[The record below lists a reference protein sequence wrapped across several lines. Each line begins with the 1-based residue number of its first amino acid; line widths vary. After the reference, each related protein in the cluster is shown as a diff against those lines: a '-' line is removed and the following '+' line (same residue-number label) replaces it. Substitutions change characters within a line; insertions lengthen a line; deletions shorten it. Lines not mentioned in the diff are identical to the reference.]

1 MSVLERLGAAGVIP
15 VVVLPRA
22 DDAPPLGAALARG
35 GLRCVEVTLRTPAAV
50 AGIASLAADPALLVG
65 AGTVL
70 DPAQVD
76 HAVEAGA
83 RFIVSPC
90 LDVAVVRRCRA
101 LGVPVLP
108 GIATPTEAMTAM
120 AEGLAAV
127 KLFPAGPLG
136 GPAMAAALGG
146 PFPGLRLVP
155 TGGVGVADVPGY
167 LGAPNVLAV
176 GGSWVAPVPLVRDGD
191 FAEIARLAAAAAEAV
206 AACRAPQD
214 GAA

>member
-1 MSVLERLGAAGVIP
+1 MSVLERLGGAGVVP

-22 DDAPPLGAALARG
+22 EDAAPLGAALARG
-35 GLRCVEVTLRTPAAV
+35 GLTCVEVTLRTPAAV
-50 AGIASLAADPALLVG
+50 AGIARLAADPALLVG

-70 DPAQVD
+70 DPSQVD
-76 HAVEAGA
+76 HVLEAGA

-120 AEGLAAV
+120 GEGLDAV

-136 GPAMAAALGG
+136 GSAMVAALGG

-155 TGGVGVADVPGY
+155 TGGIGLPDVPAY

-176 GGSWVAPVPLVRDGD
+176 GGSWIAPAAAVRDGRFD
-191 FAEIARLAAAAAEAV
+191 EIARLAAAAAGAV
-206 AACRAPQD
+206 AACR
-214 GAA
+214 GAAA

>member
-1 MSVLERLGAAGVIP
+1 MNVLERLGAAGVVP

-22 DDAPPLGAALARG
+22 DLAPALGAALARG
-35 GLRCVEVTLRTPAAV
+35 GLPCVEVTLRTPAAL
-50 AGIASLAADPALLVG
+50 AGIARLAADPALLVG

-70 DPAQVD
+70 DPGQVD
-76 HAVEAGA
+76 DAVEAGA

-90 LDVAVVRRCRA
+90 LDVAVVRRCGT

-120 AEGLAAV
+120 AEGLDAV
-127 KLFPAGPLG
+127 KLFPADPLG
-136 GPAMAAALGG
+136 GPAMAAALRG

-155 TGGVGVADVPGY
+155 TGGIGLADVPLY

-176 GGSWVAPVPLVRDGD
+176 GGSWVAPVPLVRDGHFD
-191 FAEIARLAAAAAEAV
+191 EITRLAAAAAGAV
-206 AACRAPQD
+206 AACRARPG